1 MADYQTIDISQI
13 QPSQFYISAEKL
25 QAIETWFKPANLS
38 NFDPIPIKKLDGELV
53 STDGHTRCVAALL
66 AGLTAV
72 PFVWEQDE
80 LDWVMYRRCIAACK
94 ENGVYSINDLRHRI
108 ISASEYE
115 IKWNQW
121 CDAMQAEVAAERE
134 SSDVP

>member
-1 MADYQTIDISQI
+1 MADYQSIDLFLI

-25 QAIETWFKPANLS
+25 QAIQAWFDPDDLS

-72 PFVWEQDE
+72 PFIWEQDE
-80 LDWVMYRRCIAACK
+80 LNWEMYRRCVAACK
-94 ENGVYSINDLRHRI
+94 EKGIFSMNELQSRI

-121 CDAMQAEVAAERE
+121 CDVMQAEVNKSSAEQ
-134 SSDVP
+134 D

>member
-1 MADYQTIDISQI
+1 MANYQSIDLFRI
-13 QPSQFYISAEKL
+13 QPSQFYISAGKL
-25 QAIETWFKPANLS
+25 QAIQAWFDPDDLS

-80 LDWVMYRRCIAACK
+80 LNWEMYRRCVAACK
-94 ENGVYSINDLRHRI
+94 EKGIFSMNELQRRI

-121 CDAMQAEVAAERE
+121 CDVMQAEVIKSSAEQ
-134 SSDVP
+134 D

>member
-1 MADYQTIDISQI
+1 MADYQSIDLFLI

-25 QAIETWFKPANLS
+25 QAIQAWFDPDDLS

-80 LDWVMYRRCIAACK
+80 LNWEMYRRCVAACK
-94 ENGVYSINDLRHRI
+94 EKGIFSMNELQSRI

-121 CDAMQAEVAAERE
+121 CDVMQAEVNKSSAEQ
-134 SSDVP
+134 D

>member
-1 MADYQTIDISQI
+1 M
-13 QPSQFYISAEKL
+13 
-25 QAIETWFKPANLS
+25 
-38 NFDPIPIKKLDGELV
+38 

-80 LDWVMYRRCIAACK
+80 LNWEMYRRCVAACK
-94 ENGVYSINDLRHRI
+94 EKGIFSMNELQSRI

-121 CDAMQAEVAAERE
+121 CDGMQAEVNKSSAEQ
-134 SSDVP
+134 D

>member
-1 MADYQTIDISQI
+1 MADYQSIDLFRI

-25 QAIETWFKPANLS
+25 QAIQAWFDPDDLS

-80 LDWVMYRRCIAACK
+80 LNWEMYRRCVAACTEK
-94 ENGVYSINDLRHRI
+94 GIFSMNELQSRI

-121 CDAMQAEVAAERE
+121 CDVMQAEVNKSSAEQ
-134 SSDVP
+134 D